1 MSVSNRSSIP
11 MSLLG
16 TYSLGC
22 VALCL
27 SILCLIA
34 TKRFGNGWRRC
45 KKTDTVGSK
54 NSADAARLAQPSRS
68 ARSSSRR
75 AFNIST
81 PSSTPILSFH
91 SSK

>member
-54 NSADAARLAQPSRS
+54 NSADAARPDGQVHRRTNRPKLESRKRCVNS
-68 ARSSSRR
+68 GR
-75 AFNIST
+75 
-81 PSSTPILSFH
+81 
-91 SSK
+91 